1 MCPMERVLS
10 SGPLGRVEWLSK
22 MTYSETDEPDDTLH
36 GSTVVPDPSRA
47 VEEQGGKN
55 SAHGLQKANQKQ
67 NPKSGGMGDETTT
80 PAVKQSQ
87 GGI

>member
-36 GSTVVPDPSRA
+36 GSPVVPDPSRA